1 MQPSNILVITSS
13 AEYWE
18 DVALSFEAKGFIPS
32 IWIGDYRQDPFARKR
47 YPDCAVLPIKEFH
60 ILFPT
65 EETKYVPDAAY
76 LRSQDFLR
84 MKNQVMKLMDRQDET
99 RIFARLERDA
109 HFYAM
114 FNRLYSLIIEKD
126 IKFLVAGEAPHSSGH
141 LIAYRICESL
151 GIPTYHLVSNIYVP
165 LLQINTE
172 LVGKPIPLATK
183 PDVSKHVDI
192 ILDQFET
199 YRNGIPTP
207 LYMKQQADF
216 DKNYSFARAVI
227 KYWKHMVALRI
238 KPILGIKFKPNNDYH
253 LRRRL
258 PLHANKKK
266 WLFPFVQ
273 RHLLKA
279 LADEYAKFA
288 KKIDLND
295 PQFSKFVY
303 FPMPYEP
310 ERTSNP
316 DGGDFYESIDA
327 LIALR
332 EFVPADIPILV
343 KEHPS
348 QFSRKLQG
356 FQARSPLIYQ
366 VLDKLH
372 NVTLVDISVP
382 SSELV
387 EKSLFVSCITG
398 TAALEAALTGS
409 KGLIFGTP
417 WFYGLPG
424 IHHFDEVKSYKSFAS
439 APTFTLDEIKSQ
451 VAKISNGYT
460 FSGIANYSV
469 GEYFSKKFGEK
480 FPSLI
485 DDEVLVETITSSIQ
499 KHFVGKSRK

>member
-18 DVALSFEAKGFIPS
+18 DVALSFEEKGFIPS

-47 YPDCAVLPIKEFH
+47 YPDCEVLPIKEFH
-60 ILFPT
+60 ILFPSQ
-65 EETKYVPDAAY
+65 ETKFFPNAEY
-76 LRSQDFLR
+76 LRSQHFLR

-165 LLQINTE
+165 LLQINTD

-183 PDVSKHVDI
+183 PDIAKHIDI
-192 ILDQFET
+192 ILEQFET

-216 DKNYSFARAVI
+216 DKNYSFARAVL
-227 KYWKHMVALRI
+227 KYWKHLIALRI
-238 KPILGIKFKPNNDYH
+238 KPMLGIKFKPNNDYH

-258 PLHANKKK
+258 PLHSNKKK
-266 WLFPFVQ
+266 WMFPFVQ
-273 RHLLKA
+273 RHLLEA
-279 LADEYAKFA
+279 LSTEYAKYSQ
-288 KKIDLND
+288 KVDLED
-295 PQFSKFVY
+295 PKFSKFVY

-332 EFVPADIPILV
+332 NFVPLDIPILV

-366 VLDKLH
+366 VLAKLQ
-372 NVTLVDISVP
+372 NVTLVDIAVP
-382 SSELV
+382 SSTLV
-387 EKSLFVSCITG
+387 QKSLFVSCITG
-398 TAALEAALTGS
+398 TAALEAALTGG

-424 IHHFDEVKSYKSFAS
+424 IHHFDEVTSFQNFIN
-439 APTFTLDEIKSQ
+439 APNFKLDEIKSS
-451 VAKISNGYT
+451 VRKISNGYT
-460 FSGIANYSV
+460 FAGIANYSV
-469 GEYFSKKFGEK
+469 GEYFERKFGPL

-485 DDEVLVETITSSIQ
+485 DDNLLVETITASIE
-499 KHFVGKSRK
+499 KHFKASAK

>member
-1 MQPSNILVITSS
+1 MGSSNILVITSS

-18 DVALSFEAKGFIPS
+18 DVALSFEEKGFIPS

-60 ILFPT
+60 TLFPT
-65 EETKYVPDAAY
+65 EETKFVPSAEY
-76 LRSQDFLR
+76 LRGEQFLR
-84 MKNQVMKLMDRQDET
+84 MKNQAMKLMDRQDET

-114 FNRLYSLIIEKD
+114 FSRLYSLIIEKD
-126 IKFLVAGEAPHSSGH
+126 IKFLVAGEAPHSSGQ

-172 LVGKPIPLATK
+172 LVGKPIKLATK
-183 PDVSKHVDI
+183 PDVARQVEI
-192 ILDQFET
+192 IQEQFET

-216 DKNYSFARAVI
+216 DKNYNFVREVVL
-227 KYWKHMVALRI
+227 YWKHLLALRV
-238 KPILGIKFKPNNDYH
+238 KPLLRIRFKPNNDYH
-253 LRRRL
+253 LRRKL
-258 PLHANKKK
+258 PMDQNEKK
-266 WLFPFVQ
+266 WLFPFVR
-273 RHLLKA
+273 RHLLQA
-279 LADEYAKFA
+279 LASEYAKFA
-288 KKIDLND
+288 VKVDLND
-295 PQFSKFVY
+295 PKFEKFVY

-348 QFSRKLQG
+348 QFSNKLQG

-366 VLDKLH
+366 VLEKLH

-382 SSELV
+382 SSTLV
-387 EKSLFVSCITG
+387 EKSLFTCCITG
-398 TAALEAALTGS
+398 TAALEAALTGG
-409 KGLIFGTP
+409 KGVVFGTP

-424 IHHFDEVKSYKSFAS
+424 IHQFDEVGSYDKLMK
-439 APTFTLDEIKSQ
+439 APTFSVDEIKTAVKKLSE
-451 VAKISNGYT
+451 GFT
-460 FSGIANYSV
+460 FAGIANYSV
-469 GEYFSKKFGEK
+469 GIYFERKFGDLFKE
-480 FPSLI
+480 LVN
-485 DDEVLVETITSSIQ
+485 DDVLVETITASIQ
-499 KHFVGKSRK
+499 NHYKALSK

>member
-32 IWIGDYRQDPFARKR
+32 IWIGDYRQDPFARNR
-47 YPDCAVLPIKEFH
+47 YPECEVLPIKEFH
-60 ILFPT
+60 TLFPE
-65 EETKYVPDAAY
+65 EETKFVPSAEF
-76 LRSQDFLR
+76 LRGEAFLR
-84 MKNQVMKLMDRQDET
+84 MKNQSMKLMDRQDET

-126 IKFLVAGEAPHSSGH
+126 IKFLVAGEAPHSSGQ
-141 LIAYRICESL
+141 LLAYRICESL

-165 LLQINTE
+165 LLQINTS
-172 LVGKPIPLATK
+172 LVGKPIKLATK
-183 PDVSKHVDI
+183 IDVEKQVKI
-192 ILDQFET
+192 IEDQFET

-207 LYMKQQADF
+207 LYMKQQAEYDQ
-216 DKNYSFARAVI
+216 NYNFVRAVAL
-227 KYWKHMVALRI
+227 YWKHLLALRV
-238 KPILGIKFKPNNDYH
+238 KPVLRIGFKPNNDYH
-253 LRRRL
+253 LRRKL
-258 PLHANKKK
+258 PLHPNRKK
-266 WLFPFVQ
+266 WMFPFIQ

-279 LADEYAKFA
+279 LANEY
-288 KKIDLND
+288 KKYAVKVDLSD
-295 PQFSKFVY
+295 PKLEKFVY

-327 LIALR
+327 LSALR
-332 EFVPADIPILV
+332 SFVPAEIPILV

-348 QFSRKLQG
+348 QFSNKLQG

-372 NVTLVDISVP
+372 NVTLVDISTP

-398 TAALEAALTGS
+398 TAALEAALTGR

-424 IHHFDEVKSYKSFAS
+424 IHHFDEVGSYQKLMD
-439 APTFTLDEIKSQ
+439 APTFTVDEIKSAVSQ
-451 VAKISNGYT
+451 ISKGYT
-460 FSGIANYSV
+460 FPGIANYSV
-469 GEYFSKKFGEK
+469 GIYFERKFGDLFKELVNDEA
-480 FPSLI
+480 LI
-485 DDEVLVETITSSIQ
+485 DTITTSIT
-499 KHFVGKSRK
+499 KDFKDSAK